1 MISSSSSYKSPPP
14 PPPCNVPSPVTPPPP
29 TPSGTPAPP
38 PPVLSP
44 PPPTNSSSPP
54 PPPPP
59 VLSPPPPPR
68 CPDLSVCINIFP
80 RPPTNSCCTLLA
92 DLIDL
97 EAAVCLCAQI
107 RTQLLEI
114 PINIDI
120 FLNLVLNS
128 CSKRLPPNYRC
139 N

>member
-1 MISSSSSYKSPPP
+1 MGSKGVSLLLFLNLLFFSMISSSSSYKS

-29 TPSGTPAPP
+29 TPSGTPA
-38 PPVLSP
+38 
-44 PPPTNSSSPP
+44 
-54 PPPPP
+54 PPPP

>member
-1 MISSSSSYKSPPP
+1 MGSKGVSLLLFLNLLFFSMISSSSSYKSPPP
-14 PPPCNVPSPVTPPPP
+14 PPPS
-29 TPSGTPAPP
+29 
-38 PPVLSP
+38 
-44 PPPTNSSSPP
+44 PTNSSSPP